1 MDASKRAVSGGKKIN
16 VTKKLKKDRKMRRD
30 MIASVLKRDD
40 ILEKKK
46 EPL

>member
-1 MDASKRAVSGGKKIN
+1 MDGRKRPVSGGKKIN
-16 VTKKLKKDRKMRRD
+16 VTKKTKKDRKMRRD
-30 MIASVLKRDD
+30 MIAPVLKRDD

>member
-1 MDASKRAVSGGKKIN
+1 MDARKRAVSGGKKI
-16 VTKKLKKDRKMRRD
+16 KKDGKMRRD
-30 MIASVLKRDD
+30 MPAPVLKRDD